1 MTHLPSADF
10 LTRLKQR
17 DPEAFRQL
25 VETRKDRVFNLCMS
39 YLRQRQDAEDAAQEV
54 FLKVHRGIEGFREE
68 AEFDTWIYRVAVTTS
83 LDFLRKRKRKQPW
96 SLFHGIGASPGGGS
110 GPLEGESG
118 LDGIDLAERSGQV
131 PDLVES
137 NHPES
142 ALQDKQRTHAL
153 TEAIHSLPD
162 NQRSA
167 ILLHYME
174 ELSYEEVS
182 EALGVS
188 FSAVESLLFR
198 ARRTLRNQLATHPLF
213 TSESEKNP
221 IHPVHRHE
229 P

>member
-1 MTHLPSADF
+1 MTQPPSTDF
-10 LTRLKQR
+10 LIRLRQR

-25 VETRKDRVFNLCMS
+25 VDSRKDRVFHLCMS

-54 FLKVHRGIEGFREE
+54 FVKVHRGIDGFREE
-68 AEFDTWIYRVAVTTS
+68 ADLDTWIYRVAVTTS
-83 LDFLRKRKRKQPW
+83 LDVLRKRKRKQPW

-110 GPLEGESG
+110 ALPAGESG
-118 LDGIDLAERSGQV
+118 LDGIDLAERSGRV

-142 ALQDKQRTHAL
+142 ALEDKQRTGAL
-153 TEAIHSLPD
+153 TDAIHALPD

-198 ARRTLRNQLATHPLF
+198 ARRTLREQLGNHPLF
-213 TSESEKNP
+213 TPPSGP
-221 IHPVHRHE
+221 LP
-229 P
+229 